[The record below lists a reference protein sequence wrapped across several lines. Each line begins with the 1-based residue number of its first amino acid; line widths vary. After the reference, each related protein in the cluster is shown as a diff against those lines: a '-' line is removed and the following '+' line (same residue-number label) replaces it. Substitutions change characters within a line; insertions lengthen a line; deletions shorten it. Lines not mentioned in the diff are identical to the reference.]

1 MGKDAALAEINTIPE
16 ETVPAYPFVVDP
28 ATGMTEAQGVDPD
41 LLGATTD
48 WDVIASTLPV
58 ADILEE
64 PDTESGAW
72 ARYALTNPVTGKMEK
87 SAAGLFCV
95 RGSSSGRDITPTCPP
110 GGGRTQDTSW
120 GADIRTQC
128 HGRHFGTVRIWLA
141 LDKLAWIWDQLML

>member
-1 MGKDAALAEINTIPE
+1 
-16 ETVPAYPFVVDP
+16 
-28 ATGMTEAQGVDPD
+28 MTEAQGVDPD

-72 ARYALTNPVTGKMEK
+72 ARHALTNPVTGKMEK

-95 RGSSSGRDITPTCPP
+95 RGSSSGRDITPTCPLAAVAH
-110 GGGRTQDTSW
+110 RTHLGAQTSGPNAT
-120 GADIRTQC
+120 GATLGQWE
-128 HGRHFGTVRIWLA
+128 FG
-141 LDKLAWIWDQLML
+141 